1 MTEASLERWRV
12 ALESRGM
19 RISRTKT
26 EYLCINRERE
36 RGGRDKEGASIIMQ
50 KTQLTVFVRNTDNKQ
65 LRSVQSRV

>member
-1 MTEASLERWRV
+1 MAEASLERWRV

-36 RGGRDKEGASIIMQ
+36 GERVREP
-50 KTQLTVFVRNTDNKQ
+50 QLESSKHNLKLLYMNTDIKQ
-65 LRSVQSRV
+65 SRSVQSRV